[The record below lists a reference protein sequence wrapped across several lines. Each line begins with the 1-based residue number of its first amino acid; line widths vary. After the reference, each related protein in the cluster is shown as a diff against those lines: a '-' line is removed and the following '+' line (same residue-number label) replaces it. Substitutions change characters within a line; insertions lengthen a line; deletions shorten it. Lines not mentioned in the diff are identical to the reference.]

1 MKRDMN
7 LVREILLWA
16 TAQESAGIYTNPV
29 LPEYAEDQIAHHV
42 HLMSQA
48 GLVDAVDITTNSSAG
63 PSSLLLSVTWAG
75 HDFIDAA
82 RDDTAWN
89 KAKSKV
95 LSSGASFTFDLLK
108 DVLVLAAK
116 GPLGLP

>member
-1 MKRDMN
+1 MKRDMD

-16 TAQESAGIYTNPV
+16 TAQENAGIDINPV
-29 LPEYAEDQIAHHV
+29 LPDYTEDQIAHHV

-48 GLVDAVDITTNSSAG
+48 GLVDALGITTNSSAG
-63 PSSLLLSVTWAG
+63 PSALLASVTWAG

-82 RDDTAWN
+82 RDNTIWN
-89 KAKSKV
+89 KAKRKV
-95 LSSGASFTFDLLK
+95 LSSGATFTFDLLK
-108 DVLVLAAK
+108 QVLVLAAK